1 MSYMMNAC
9 TVQVAFPREN
19 LLLKSGMFWSN
30 KVKQLSFIYFSV
42 DMLLK
47 TLLGICNIKCL

>member
-9 TVQVAFPREN
+9 TIQVAFPREN
-19 LLLKSGMFWSN
+19 LLLKSDLVGP
-30 KVKQLSFIYFSV
+30 KHTKQLSFIYFSV

>member
-9 TVQVAFPREN
+9 TVQVAFPRVN
-19 LLLKSGMFWSN
+19 LLLKSDFVGP
-30 KVKQLSFIYFSV
+30 KHTKQLRFIYFSV

-47 TLLGICNIKCL
+47 TL